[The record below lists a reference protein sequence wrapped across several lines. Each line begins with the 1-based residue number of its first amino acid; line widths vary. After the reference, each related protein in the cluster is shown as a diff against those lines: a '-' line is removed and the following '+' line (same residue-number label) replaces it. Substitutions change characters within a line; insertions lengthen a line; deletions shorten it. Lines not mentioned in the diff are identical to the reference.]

1 MKMRLATLCGL
12 LLLPAALAAQ
22 ETQDTMRV
30 PAELRTA
37 RATLNK
43 AFTSADPSGA
53 ATFFTDSSSVEFR
66 GEVYNGHAAVTGWLQ
81 QALAGISSLR
91 FSAPTFVVSA
101 AEITERLTY
110 TVGTPEGDQTGQSES
125 VWRKQRDGKW
135 KVVRMRIT

>member
-37 RATLNK
+37 RVALNK
-43 AFTSADPSGA
+43 AFTSADPTA
-53 ATFFTDSSSVEFR
+53 AAPFFADSSSVDFR

-81 QALAGISSLR
+81 QALQGISSLR
-91 FSAPTFVVSA
+91 FSAPTFVVSPT
-101 AEITERLTY
+101 EITERLSY
-110 TVGTPEGDQTGQSES
+110 TVGTPEGDQTGQSEA
-125 VWRKQRDGKW
+125 VWRKQRNGSW
-135 KVVRMRIT
+135 KVVRMRVT